1 MKEGTIIVTF
11 IVLCAIIGAIA
22 FFIYKVDTPEK
33 TASSSEQKE
42 TILGTKNEENEQK
55 TEEKKENT
63 LQIQKD
69 DKASQKPPEMI
80 IDPEQPY
87 RAILKTS
94 LGDIGIRLYSEK
106 TPKTVNNFIYLAKKD
121 FYDNT
126 IFHRVIRDFM
136 IQGGD
141 PNGDGTGGPGYTF
154 DDEPFEGEYNKG
166 IVAMANRGPNT
177 NGSQFFIMHGDV
189 DLPKSYV
196 IFGEIDWGIVTVDEI
211 ALGEVEKSPS
221 GEMSQPVEP
230 VVIEDL
236 EILEE

>member
-1 MKEGTIIVTF
+1 MKKELLII
-11 IVLCAIIGAIA
+11 LCILVVIITLGIIFFVDGNNKTQNKTQAQKNTDVQGAA
-22 FFIYKVDTPEK
+22 EKQDKNTQSSASAPEK
-33 TASSSEQKE
+33 KPDEQ
-42 TILGTKNEENEQK
+42 GT
-55 TEEKKENT
+55 
-63 LQIQKD
+63 
-69 DKASQKPPEMI
+69 PPEMV

-87 RAILKTS
+87 RAKLTTS
-94 LGDIGIRLYSEK
+94 EGEIFIRLYPEK
-106 TPKTVNNFIYLAKKD
+106 TPKTVNNFVYLARKD

-141 PNGDGTGGPGYTF
+141 PKGDGTGGPGYIF
-154 DDEPFEGEYNKG
+154 DDEPFEGEYKKG
-166 IVAMANRGPNT
+166 MVAMANRGPNT

-196 IFGEIDWGIVTVDEI
+196 IFGEVDRGLDVVDKI
-211 ALGEVEKSPS
+211 ALAEVNESPT